1 VGRGLRLCV
10 DQFGDRMDHPSTV
23 HQVNVLTVVTS
34 ESYTDFVTALQKET
48 RESLSQRPRQAT
60 VAYFT
65 GKIIRT
71 DDGEVTV
78 SSDMANLLHRYLI
91 RHDFV
96 DQDDAITQAYHDAR
110 ERGELPALPPDLQ
123 AHAQSVFALVDSVC
137 RNGMMPGIEDG
148 LVPKVVNHT
157 NKNFERAEFQELWQ
171 RINRRSVYAVD
182 FDSGELVKK
191 AVRALD
197 SELHVSPLQ
206 YLVERGIQADQATL
220 DTLNANTAFLAGE
233 RRTDLVR
240 DSIRSQV
247 HYDLVGKLAEATH
260 LRRQTA
266 AKILSAIAGPVF
278 SQFKTNPEDFLSKAA
293 RIVNEQKATVIV
305 EHIAYHARD
314 DHYDSKIFTEDKRN
328 VEVGRAFKAQRHIL
342 DYVFTDSDVER
353 KFVEEL
359 DQATEVVVYAKLP
372 KGFFIPT
379 PVGDY
384 TPDWAIAFQAGMVK
398 HVFFVAETKG
408 DLSSL
413 QMREVEKAKIECAK
427 RFFAK
432 ITSDQVRYD
441 VVDSYSK
448 LRELVG

>member
-1 VGRGLRLCV
+1 
-10 DQFGDRMDHPSTV
+10 
-23 HQVNVLTVVTS
+23 
-34 ESYTDFVTALQKET
+34 
-48 RESLSQRPRQAT
+48 
-60 VAYFT
+60 
-65 GKIIRT
+65 
-71 DDGEVTV
+71 
-78 SSDMANLLHRYLI
+78 
-91 RHDFV
+91 
-96 DQDDAITQAYHDAR
+96 
-110 ERGELPALPPDLQ
+110 
-123 AHAQSVFALVDSVC
+123 
-137 RNGMMPGIEDG
+137 
-148 LVPKVVNHT
+148 
-157 NKNFERAEFQELWQ
+157 
-171 RINRRSVYAVD
+171 
-182 FDSGELVKK
+182 
-191 AVRALD
+191 
-197 SELHVSPLQ
+197 
-206 YLVERGIQADQATL
+206 VERGIQADQATL